1 MTGLA
6 QYYRWRKHSV
16 RWIMLLLGLDAQHY
30 FQAPWSCSHPED
42 CPLTMAGPSA
52 SLHPGSE
59 KASRKTW
66 QRRYVDQG

>member
-1 MTGLA
+1 
-6 QYYRWRKHSV
+6 
-16 RWIMLLLGLDAQHY
+16 MLLLGLDAQHY